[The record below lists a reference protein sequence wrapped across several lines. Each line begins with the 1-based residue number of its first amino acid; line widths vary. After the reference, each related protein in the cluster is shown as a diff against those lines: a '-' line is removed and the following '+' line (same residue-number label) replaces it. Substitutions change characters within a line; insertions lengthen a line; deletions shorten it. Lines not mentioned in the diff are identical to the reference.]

1 MTQSD
6 LIRFFATIDVQDIA
20 LVGGK
25 NASLGEL
32 YRHLA
37 SEGVRVPNGFAV
49 TTEAYRRHLAAAGG
63 VSAVRALFDGL
74 DPRDVGDLARRS
86 AIAHR
91 HPARF

>member
-6 LIRFFATIDVQDIA
+6 LTRFFATIDVQGIA

-49 TTEAYRRHLAAAGG
+49 TTEAYRRHLPAKGPLAA
-63 VSAVRALFDGL
+63 
-74 DPRDVGDLARRS
+74 PRPGARLPWV
-86 AIAHR
+86 
-91 HPARF
+91 PA